1 MPATPIATFTPYYT
15 KENIKWIATA
25 TVGNKAAVTRGEINA
40 GTDVTE
46 IVNDWDGW
54 EVTSNF
60 VDIPNPNR
68 RFTPKIPGSVEA
80 ADSSLTTYLNKAGV
94 DARQLFPVL
103 STGFMLR
110 MDAQDVA
117 SRLMDVFPYTVASHS
132 KPFDMDGAALVVIS
146 FAITDEPASNVVIP
160 A

>member
-15 KENIKWIATA
+15 RENIKWIVVA
-25 TVGNKAAVTRGEINA
+25 TVGNKAAVTRAEINS
-40 GTDVTE
+40 GTDITE

-54 EVTSNF
+54 ETSSNF

-68 RFTPKIPGSVEA
+68 RFTPKIPGSKEA
-80 ADSSLTTYLNKAGV
+80 ADSSLTTYLNRAGV
-94 DARQLFPVL
+94 DARQLLPEL
-103 STGFMLR
+103 ATGFMLR

-117 SRLMDVFPYTVASHS
+117 GRLMDVFPYTVASHS
-132 KPFDMDGAALVVIS
+132 KPFDMDGAAMVVIS
-146 FAITDEPASNVVIP
+146 FAITDEPAQNVVIP